1 MKFLRKTLDNL
12 KPTFSKGGKLSFL
25 HSTFDGIET
34 FLFVPNHTTKKGSH
48 IRDGID
54 LKRTMFTVVI
64 ALVPALLFG
73 MWNIGYQY
81 HKALGMLDTVSL
93 FDNFMFGFL
102 KTLPLIIVSYG
113 VGLGIE
119 FAFCQIKG
127 HPINEGF
134 LVSGLLIPM
143 VMPVTVPLWMVAL
156 ATAFAVVIGK
166 EVFGGTGMN
175 LLNPALTARMFL
187 YIGYTP
193 QMSGDEV
200 WIPLEEG
207 AKTVDG
213 FSGATNLGSLAS
225 ASAAGESWSDK
236 LVEIF
241 DTSIMDS
248 IIGTIPGSVGE
259 TSVIAILIGAA
270 ILIASGIGSWKIML
284 STVVGGLFMGWLLN
298 IGGGDT
304 VWNGMPAWY
313 HLVIGGFMFGAV
325 FMATD
330 PVSATQTDR
339 GKWIYGFLIGV
350 LTVLIRVFNPGYPEG
365 IMMAIL
371 LMNVFAPLIDYYVV
385 QGNIKRRL
393 KRVKA

>member
-1 MKFLRKTLDNL
+1 MKFLRNQLDKL
-12 KPTFSKGGKLSFL
+12 KPSVQKGGKLSFL
-25 HSTFDGIET
+25 HSTYEAFET
-34 FLFVPNHTTKKGSH
+34 FLFVPNHTTRKGAH

-54 LKRTMFTVVI
+54 LKRTMFVVVV
-64 ALVPALLFG
+64 ALLPALLFG

-81 HKALGMLDTVSL
+81 NKAIGMLDSVSL
-93 FDNFMFGFL
+93 FDNFWFGFL

-119 FAFCQIKG
+119 FAMCQIKG
-127 HPINEGF
+127 HPVNEGF

-193 QMSGDEV
+193 QMSGDQV

-213 FSGATNLGSLAS
+213 FSGATNLGSLAA
-225 ASAAGESWSDK
+225 ASSAGEGWNEK
-236 LVEIF
+236 LVQIF

-270 ILIASGIGSWKIML
+270 ILIMSGNVSWKIML
-284 STVVGGLFMGWLLN
+284 STVIGGLFTGWLMN
-298 IGGGDT
+298 VTGGDS
-304 VWNGMPAWY
+304 VWNGVPAWY

-330 PVSATQTDR
+330 PVTATQTDK
-339 GKWIYGFLIGV
+339 GKWIYGFLIGF

-371 LMNVFAPLIDYYVV
+371 LMNVFSPLIDYYVI

-393 KRVKA
+393 KRVNA